1 MISTEDFDKFVASR
15 RMLKVREEIV
25 SGFNKVK
32 MFGYLDLALKNI
44 NKLCYE
50 EALQCVNHA
59 IDIYPDYEDI
69 YLLHNLKRDIKEYI
83 VLMNN
88 NE

>member
-32 MFGYLDLALKNI
+32 MFCYLDLALKNI

-50 EALQCVNHA
+50 DALQCLNHA
-59 IDIYPDYEDI
+59 IDIYPDYEDV
-69 YLLHNLKRDIKEYI
+69 YLLHKIKKDIEEYMA
-83 VLMNN
+83 LMNS